1 MTLADTSVW
10 IDHLRSPNEELI
22 LLLGGTTVLMHP
34 MIVAEIALGSLKDR
48 KQTLFILDRLP
59 MIRVAQM
66 GEVREM
72 IERQTLYSKGIG
84 LTDAHL
90 LASCLL
96 EPGTQLWTGDRRLQN
111 AAASMGIATRPG
123 WTQ

>member
-1 MTLADTSVW
+1 
-10 IDHLRSPNEELI
+10 
-22 LLLGGTTVLMHP
+22 
-34 MIVAEIALGSLKDR
+34 MIVAEIALGSLRDR
-48 KQTLFILDRLP
+48 RQTLFILDRLP

-72 IERQTLYSKGIG
+72 IERQALYSKGIG

-96 EPGTQLWTGDRRLQN
+96 EPGTQLWTGDRRLQK
-111 AAASMGIATRPG
+111 AAASMEIATRPG